1 MTENIPQWIEHVG
14 SGRGR
19 DHLGI
24 QVVGQTMLEYLTSGY
39 SNITQR
45 LRYFS
50 FYTWII
56 KSFFDS
62 SLPKNENQFN
72 SFLKEKIFLYT
83 VSNGFIHANEGGT
96 GIDGIE
102 FVRKNFL
109 PYLEKNQNINLEKH
123 LKKFQNN
130 YWIYKSKLSDLG
142 LTNQNMDK
150 SGIPSLSASYGK
162 QLAQAF
168 KKSFTLINPLELN
181 LENISVN
188 ELEKLES
195 QWCYDQLNKSPE
207 ELQLLEDILFARVKN
222 TNNKALNRRYSLVL
236 FLMHIKENQ
245 NLKTH
250 SFELWLNDSKTFP
263 PNLDQIKKLW
273 QIFFLRNR
281 QVFAM
286 ESIFFYFLSLC
297 KNSKINHSNLES
309 SIKISLENDL
319 ENNIQSKL
327 IFDFWEKPLALLLNE
342 LKKKNQKEEKWS
354 EILIADKLRNIS
366 YAKRLTMETDHL
378 SSGFLN
384 LLAIY
389 NHFKKNEQEGD
400 AVDFKNI
407 GQTQRYSIQAH
418 IKLINQYLEQKLA
431 VREVI
436 RRFLQEE
443 LLARHQMVASGKF
456 YDSRKDTFHFT
467 VEDNFYLIHPIAEHF
482 TPQYNAMK
490 FNQVTNFFEDLN
502 LIKINHDSKNIELN
516 AKGYDIIEEFYE

>member
-1 MTENIPQWIEHVG
+1 MPENIPQWIERVG
-14 SGRGR
+14 TSGGR

-50 FYTWII
+50 FYSWVV
-56 KSFFDS
+56 KAFFDS
-62 SLPKNENQFN
+62 NLIKEKRKFN

-83 VSNGFIHANEGGT
+83 VSNGFVHEDEGGT

-102 FVRKNFL
+102 FVRRNFL
-109 PYLEKNQNINLEKH
+109 PDLKKKQNINLEKH
-123 LKKFQNN
+123 LKNFRNN
-130 YWIYKSKLSDLG
+130 YWMYKSKLSDLG
-142 LTNQNMDK
+142 LTHQTLDK
-150 SGIPSLSASYGK
+150 SGIPSLNKSYAK
-162 QLAQAF
+162 QLAETF
-168 KKSFTLINPLELN
+168 ENSFTLIDPLKLD
-181 LENISVN
+181 LQNISAS

-195 QWCYDQLNKSPE
+195 QWCYDQLNKNPE

-222 TNNKALNRRYSLVL
+222 INDKALNRRYSLVL

-250 SFELWLNDSKTFP
+250 SFELWIDSSKTFHP
-263 PNLDQIKKLW
+263 DLDQIKKLW

-297 KNSKINHSNLES
+297 RNLKINHNNLES
-309 SIKISLENDL
+309 AIKNSLENNS

-327 IFDFWEKPLALLLNE
+327 IFDFWEKPLFVLLNE
-342 LKKKNQKEEKWS
+342 LKKKSEQEKKWA
-354 EILIADKLRNIS
+354 EILIASKLRGIS
-366 YAKRLTMETDHL
+366 GARRLSMETDHL

-389 NHFKKNEQEGD
+389 NHYQKNQKESDEMH
-400 AVDFKNI
+400 FKNI
-407 GQTQRYSIQAH
+407 GQKQRYSLQTH
-418 IKLINQYLEQKLA
+418 IELINQYLEQKLT
-431 VREVI
+431 VKEVI
-436 RRFLQEE
+436 LRFLTEE
-443 LLARHQMVASGKF
+443 LLARHQMVAAGKL
-456 YDSRKDTFHFT
+456 YDRRKNTFHFAL
-467 VEDNFYLIHPIAEHF
+467 EDNFYVIHPIAGRF

-490 FNQVTNFFEDLN
+490 FNQVINFFEDLN
-502 LIKINHDSKNIELN
+502 LIKTNNDSKDIELTPR
-516 AKGYDIIEEFYE
+516 GYDIIKEFYE